1 MTLLASD
8 IPALI
13 GHTRRVFTLA
23 DDQLA
28 VLTPGALAVTT
39 LDGEPVEP
47 EQRTITWDLE
57 AAQKGGYEDFMSKE
71 IDEQPKAVA
80 DTLLDRRGAGG
91 ELILDEMRLGADEL
105 RGIDKVFIVACGSSY
120 HAALVAKYAIEH
132 WVKVPVEVDIASEFR
147 YRDPVLNERT
157 LCVGVSQSGET
168 LDTSEAMR
176 EAARLGAK
184 VLVVSNVVDSSMA
197 RAADGVLY
205 TRAGPEIGVASTKC
219 HLAQIV
225 ALEVLG
231 LYLAQVLGDAAGLVD
246 QRGPR
251 RHGGP
256 ARRWSTEALARVG
269 DVDDVASKL
278 TDARDF
284 FFLGRH
290 VGFPVALEG
299 ALKLKELAYLRA
311 EGYPAGELKHGPIAL
326 IEPGTVVVGIATRN
340 PLWEKMLSNVAEVR
354 SRGAT
359 VVLLAD
365 DGDEESAAAA
375 DHVLWVPPT
384 SPLLA
389 PVVGRGPAATAGLPA
404 GPPARARPGPA
415 AQPGQDGDRRVSPA
429 SAVPGHRGR
438 RRRCGRR
445 RAFPPPARPPPRFAA
460 RCFTDGEQSDA
471 GRSADAAQSLAAR
484 FAAKEAVM
492 KALGTGIGG
501 FALTD
506 VEVRRT
512 AGTRRHPQ
520 RALSWCCTAG
530 GRAGRHP
537 GRGALPPLALA
548 HRRRR
553 DRVRR
558 RRARRTGL
566 PVRAVLTRDEMRA
579 ADAAALAWSRTR
591 RWCARA
597 GTAVAHAALRMLGG
611 AYGRRVV
618 VVAGK
623 GSNGADGRVAAA
635 VLARRGARV
644 AVLEAEALGARR
656 CPARLRPRARRR
668 LRHRLPGVLRRAA
681 RAGGCGG
688 AGHRY
693 PLGRRRRHGRGTGRR
708 GARRPDRDVRR
719 PQAGPAP
726 GGRRAA
732 ERRGRGGRHR
742 HRLPDPTGP
751 PRRGRR
757 RRASSRR
764 GAARGTMDHA
774 VGRGRRLGG
783 HGGRGGALHAGGHGG
798 RRRHDP
804 ARRAR

>member
-1 MTLLASD
+1 MCGIIGVTGEADAVPLLLGGLHQLEYRGYDSAGVAMVVDDGVWRARAAGGTDSVAKLADLTSDAPTGHAAAIGHTRWATHGSPTAENAHPHVDCTGRIALIHNGIIENHAELRAELESSGHTLVSATDTEVMVHLIESRVAEGDSLAEATRAVLRRLRGSFSVAVISADEPDTIVAACRLTPLVLGLEDGMTLLASD

-13 GHTRRVFTLA
+13 GHTRRVYTLA

-71 IDEQPKAVA
+71 IEEQPTAVA
-80 DTLLDRRGAGG
+80 DTLLDRRGADG
-91 ELILDEMRLGADEL
+91 ELILDEMRLGVEEL

-231 LYLAQVLGDAAGLVD
+231 LYLAQVLGAQPTSSIDEVLNDMENLPALV
-246 QRGPR
+246 
-251 RHGGP
+251 
-256 ARRWSTEALARVG
+256 TEALARVG

-278 TDARDF
+278 TDARDV

-384 SPLLA
+384 APLLA
-389 PVVGRGPAATAGLPA
+389 PVVG
-404 GPPARARPGPA
+404 
-415 AQPGQDGDRRVSPA
+415 V
-429 SAVPGHRGR
+429 VPL
-438 RRRCGRR
+438 
-445 RAFPPPARPPPRFAA
+445 
-460 RCFTDGEQSDA
+460 Q
-471 GRSADAAQSLAAR
+471 QLAYR
-484 FAAKEAVM
+484 
-492 KALGTGIGG
+492 
-501 FALTD
+501 
-506 VEVRRT
+506 
-512 AGTRRHPQ
+512 
-520 RALSWCCTAG
+520 
-530 GRAGRHP
+530 
-537 GRGALPPLALA
+537 
-548 HRRRR
+548 
-553 DRVRR
+553 
-558 RRARRTGL
+558 
-566 PVRAVLTRDEMRA
+566 
-579 ADAAALAWSRTR
+579 
-591 RWCARA
+591 
-597 GTAVAHAALRMLGG
+597 
-611 AYGRRVV
+611 
-618 VVAGK
+618 
-623 GSNGADGRVAAA
+623 
-635 VLARRGARV
+635 LARLHGHD
-644 AVLEAEALGARR
+644 
-656 CPARLRPRARRR
+656 PDRPRNLAKT
-668 LRHRLPGVLRRAA
+668 V
-681 RAGGCGG
+681 
-688 AGHRY
+688 
-693 PLGRRRRHGRGTGRR
+693 T
-708 GARRPDRDVRR
+708 V
-719 PQAGPAP
+719 
-726 GGRRAA
+726 
-732 ERRGRGGRHR
+732 E
-742 HRLPDPTGP
+742 
-751 PRRGRR
+751 
-757 RRASSRR
+757 
-764 GAARGTMDHA
+764 
-774 VGRGRRLGG
+774 
-783 HGGRGGALHAGGHGG
+783 
-798 RRRHDP
+798 
-804 ARRAR
+804 